1 VILITN
7 VVKLKD
13 TMIVYA
19 TLLAGQSLF
28 VLQKLISILLKFWLG
43 SGHQAGK

>member
-1 VILITN
+1 VILVTN
-7 VVKLKD
+7 VVELKD
-13 TMIVYA
+13 TMILYA

-28 VLQKLISILLKFWLG
+28 VLQELVAILLKLWLG

>member
-1 VILITN
+1 MILITN

-19 TLLAGQSLF
+19 TFLAGQSLF
-28 VLQKLISILLKFWLG
+28 VLQELVAFFLKLLLG